1 MDIFFPEKTMSDG
14 DGILVGSRN
23 DRNYNN
29 ETEERT
35 PTYSVAMYQTNTGE
49 VVAVQTDLRS
59 GEHIT
64 ISLDTGDDVDGS
76 PYLDA
81 TITDA
86 LVPGVRVPMFMRML
100 QEVFLV
106 ESVYWFVCWLSCA
119 IIVLMMGGQAGIAVW
134 AASLTITL
142 IVGFATVALYVL
154 LIAKIGERLQGARS
168 DTGGGGP
175 GATQWYNTATLTYLY
190 PMLGCMYVAICASCV
205 LTVRSGFI
213 VSITQIVWLVSMC
226 VLVVVTKWNTDI
238 TGGALSAATA
248 IVSCVCYVLLVLL
261 TWDVF
266 TSTVSVLVASQI
278 NAARLLWIFFYAKK
292 HDKYTADEGRRAH
305 LDLYTEA
312 LYNAIVACY
321 HQRPGDMVV
330 AADDDDDV
338 QMI

>member
-1 MDIFFPEKTMSDG
+1 MQNNDND
-14 DGILVGSRN
+14 DGILVGTRN

-35 PTYSVAMYQTNTGE
+35 VTHSVATYQTNTGE

-106 ESVYWFVCWLSCA
+106 ESVYWFVCWLSCVV
-119 IIVLMMGGQAGIAVW
+119 IVLMIGDNVGIAAW
-134 AASLTITL
+134 SASLTVTL
-142 IVGFATVALYVL
+142 IVGFVTVALYVL
-154 LIAKIGERLQGARS
+154 LVAKIGERLQGARS
-168 DTGGGGP
+168 DVGGGGP
-175 GATQWYNTATLTYLY
+175 GATQWYNTTTITYLY

-205 LTVRSGFI
+205 ITAKSGFI
-213 VSITQIVWLVSMC
+213 ASITQIVFLVSLC
-226 VLVVVTKWNTDI
+226 VLIVVTKWNTDI
-238 TGGALSAATA
+238 TGGMLSGTTA
-248 IVSCVCYVLLVLL
+248 IVSCISFVLLVLL
-261 TWDVF
+261 TFDVF
-266 TSTVSVLVASQI
+266 TSTVAVVVASQI
-278 NAARLLWIFFYAKK
+278 NAARLLWIFFYARK

-321 HQRPGDMVV
+321 HQRPGDMAV
-330 AADDDDDV
+330 AADEEEDV
-338 QMI
+338 QTQ

>member
-1 MDIFFPEKTMSDG
+1 MENDDS
-14 DGILVGSRN
+14 DGILVGTRN

-35 PTYSVAMYQTNTGE
+35 ATHSVATYQTNTGE
-49 VVAVQTDLRS
+49 VVAVQTNLRS

-106 ESVYWFVCWLSCA
+106 ESVYWFVCWLSCV
-119 IIVLMMGGQAGIAVW
+119 IIVLMTSDNVGIALW
-134 AASLTITL
+134 AASLTVTL
-142 IVGFATVALYVL
+142 IVGFVALALYAL
-154 LIAKIGERLQGARS
+154 LVAKIGERLQGARS
-168 DTGGGGP
+168 DVGGGGP
-175 GATQWYNTATLTYLY
+175 GATQWYNRTTVTYLY
-190 PMLGCMYVAICASCV
+190 PMLVCMYVVICASCV
-205 LTVRSGFI
+205 ITSRSGFI
-213 VSITQIVWLVSMC
+213 ASITQIVWLVSMC

-238 TGGALSAATA
+238 TGGVLSAATVA
-248 IVSCVCYVLLVLL
+248 VSCVCYVLLLLL
-261 TWDVF
+261 TFDVF
-266 TSTVSVLVASQI
+266 TSTVAVVVASQI

-321 HQRPGDMVV
+321 HQRPEDMTVV
-330 AADDDDDV
+330 VEQDDDA
-338 QMI
+338 QE